1 MATRLRS
8 SAALLAVLL
17 IGASAFVCIGT
28 VEPTAGAVGGATFVT
43 VLVLR
48 ILGVLLLGGTA
59 LTAMLSQQARASK
72 LAASGQDRPHQIR
85 HAPGVDPGHAAEG
98 ASPALQEAL
107 IGAGVSLMAMSFSL
121 ASLACTEGVA
131 NSPSFPASAFAH
143 PECASIVS
151 GGAPLFGVLAPFVA
165 PLIASAAFGTRW
177 LAAAV
182 SGAIPALTTIVVVSI
197 TTASAAN
204 EAATASAIGTVVGCI
219 VLGVAG
225 VFVARAAER
234 ADRNRHAAAT
244 ASDRRLEA
252 ALTGAVPRL
261 VTSEAA
267 QRLADS
273 MRRSPWLFVEIKL
286 DRATGRPER
295 ASFASHYA
303 ARHILEREP
312 EEIMGAPLLSDEFVE
327 ADDVEAVTHA
337 VQLAWLDACSE
348 RPRLRRPP
356 QLSNRGRATAAAI
369 AASADGAD
377 GALRRPSPAGA
388 AAAAA
393 GGGGGGG
400 SDSEPATTE
409 AAAAAATALA
419 AAAISGRRRGTSR
432 AAGTGD
438 DATGLAGANDSDRSD
453 DEDDDDDDDDAAVAA
468 EAEADA
474 QALLAAAF
482 PHETSAD
489 ARSPGNVRVEFRFR
503 RDILPAHTGQGVP
516 EREAEASQWVELS
529 GLVLLRRRG
538 HDASLFAT
546 IRRLGGPPGLE
557 WGVRGDR
564 PSETARLHAWRQ
576 AAVTRAL
583 AAGKAAARLEHAK
596 LVKDYAAAKA
606 ELRRVR
612 PLAEQ
617 AESLRYQLDQ
627 KTVADRTSAS
637 VMRYRVEELQRLLA
651 AAEQAAAAAA
661 GGAGGGGG
669 GGGGHTAV
677 SSAGRRFPITPQSGA
692 AAGGGGAWFRG
703 GASSGNVP
711 KSIGDVGM
719 TSQIAG
725 RAGFMGPP
733 SHPGVSGGFGGGSLV
748 SMGQLA
754 ASRRGGV
761 SEGGTGVSWQLPT
774 GPDGAPVP
782 ATGGLLT
789 SPAAFA
795 RPPSFIVRRAA
806 ALAALVQVSARGA
819 SQATL
824 SAVPA
829 HLSAAVAAIA
839 SAIAATT
846 AATVV
851 RAIAGADVDATGV
864 GGDWSTSPPLAY
876 AT

>member
-1 MATRLRS
+1 MAADAGAAGGHAGAGARRGARRPQYTFAPDRVQTHGEAASAGLEGRPFNTDSAHGAAPSLLPPRHNTPSLTPRPVWLDFSPPDIEQAYMATRLRS

-369 AASADGAD
+369 AASADG
-377 GALRRPSPAGA
+377 
-388 AAAAA
+388 
-393 GGGGGGG
+393 
-400 SDSEPATTE
+400 
-409 AAAAAATALA
+409 
-419 AAAISGRRRGTSR
+419 
-432 AAGTGD
+432 TGD

-453 DEDDDDDDDDAAVAA
+453 DDDDDDDDDDAAVAA

-538 HDASLFAT
+538 HDA
-546 IRRLGGPPGLE
+546 RLGGPPGLE

-795 RPPSFIVRRAA
+795 RPPS
-806 ALAALVQVSARGA
+806 
-819 SQATL
+819 
-824 SAVPA
+824 
-829 HLSAAVAAIA
+829 
-839 SAIAATT
+839 
-846 AATVV
+846 
-851 RAIAGADVDATGV
+851 
-864 GGDWSTSPPLAY
+864 
-876 AT
+876 